1 MNTRPQKN
9 GVPVQLNRN
18 TTEARANSNMGVIY
32 GIGEEFKILTER
44 NKIVTTGKCK
54 GYTAYVTEIIPPDV
68 NKRAKI
74 MGHF

>member
-1 MNTRPQKN
+1 
-9 GVPVQLNRN
+9 
-18 TTEARANSNMGVIY
+18 MGVIY
-32 GIGEEFKILTER
+32 GIGEQFKILTES
-44 NKIVTTGKCK
+44 NKKIVTTGKRE